1 MEKQHA
7 PSLDFSMWK
16 DHLAPLAA
24 LLIMAITFTSPIL
37 FSGKRLAGHDTVQW
51 RAMAED
57 AIQYEEQTGEKALWV
72 NNLFGGMPSYLIN
85 GNKVVPNV
93 DTIVSQI
100 NRLAHPFGLTIVM
113 LLGTYAAGLLLTGRR
128 SSGLLAALFFSFT
141 TYLPVILSAG
151 HNSKYATLAYAPL
164 IIAGFLYVLRKRSL
178 FSMALFALALGL
190 QLRAGHIQISYY
202 LAVGMAIWFS
212 FEIVQR
218 IRQGNSKEALNI
230 TLLLIGGAVL
240 GIGMMAQPLLSQI
253 EYKDFSIRGSN
264 LGGGDGTLAWDYA
277 MAWSQ
282 GIGEL
287 LTMLVANAFG
297 GSGMT
302 YWGPKPGTSGPHYV
316 GGLVLLLSLLAYTST
331 RKTQVGALITGAS
344 VMTIFALGEHAAG
357 INRMMFDHFP
367 LFSTFRA
374 PETWLSMV
382 ALWLALLGALGWEVI
397 ETHVSK
403 GKLTQQRRVL
413 YTLLAGLAV
422 VLLIR
427 VAGPSAL
434 TFERPGEVARVA
446 AQIAQQNNVPTN
458 DPRVAQAAADYID
471 SLADDRLD
479 LYTAD
484 ATRTLLVVGA
494 GIAIIW
500 LLFSGTLTT
509 PVAVSAILLVG
520 LVDLYGVA
528 HRYLNEEGLSN
539 RDIARNIPMYDFDRF
554 LVQKAEELGGK
565 GHFRVLSLE
574 GDPLSN
580 ARPAMYHESIG
591 GYHAAKLRVTQDYL
605 DLMLF
610 YYGDKGAPAPAGLDM
625 MNVRYIVSPRRI
637 PTFPERFRDE
647 RTGMFVLE
655 RPQAADRAWLVGSYF
670 IEPDPLQT
678 IDRIQNDFNVKRS
691 AILKERPVAEVVPIG
706 PSSVA
711 RVSLLSYDN
720 HEIRWE
726 VETDAP
732 RLFVAAEFYYP
743 AGWKAYLNDEER
755 DIVPVNYVNR
765 GVFVEAG
772 KHQLVMRFEPASHR
786 TGTWISAISTLL
798 AFGLLAFSVILRG
811 RKAA

>member
-1 MEKQHA
+1 MEMQNT
-7 PSLDFSMWK
+7 PSKEHPTWK
-16 DHLAPLAA
+16 DHLVPLAA

-37 FSGKRLAGHDTVQW
+37 FSGKRLAGSDTIQW

-57 AIQYEEQTGEKALWV
+57 AIQYKAQTGETALWV

-85 GNKVVPNV
+85 GNKVVPNL

-100 NRLAHPFGLTIVM
+100 NRLAHPFGLTLIM

-141 TYLPVILSAG
+141 TYLPVILEAG

-164 IIAGFLYVLRKRSL
+164 IIAGFLYLLRERSTL
-178 FSMALFALALGL
+178 SIALFALAVGL
-190 QLRAGHIQISYY
+190 QLRAGHIQVSYY
-202 LAVGMAIWFS
+202 LAMGMAIWFG

-218 IRQGNSKEALNI
+218 IRRGRGKEALTI
-230 TLLLIGGAVL
+230 TLMLIGGAVL
-240 GIGMMAQPLLSQI
+240 GIAMTAQPLLSQI
-253 EYKDFSIRGSN
+253 EYKDFTIRGAS

-287 LTMLVANAFG
+287 LTLLVAGAFG

-302 YWGPKPGTSGPHYV
+302 YWGPKTFTSGPHYV
-316 GGLVLLLSLLAYTST
+316 GGLVLLLGLLAYTST
-331 RKTQVGALITGAS
+331 RKTQVGALITGAV
-344 VMTIFALGEHAAG
+344 VMTIFSLGENVAG
-357 INRMMFDHFP
+357 VNRLMFDHFP
-367 LFSTFRA
+367 LFSTFRV
-374 PETWLSMV
+374 PETWLSVV

-397 ETHVSK
+397 EAHSAK
-403 GKLTQQRRVL
+403 GTLTQQRRLL
-413 YTLLAGLAV
+413 YTLLASLAV
-422 VLLIR
+422 VVLIR
-427 VAGPSAL
+427 IAGPSVLA
-434 TFERPGEVARVA
+434 FEKPGEVARVA
-446 AQIAQQNNVPTN
+446 QQIAQQNNVPIQ
-458 DPRVAQAAADYID
+458 DPRVAQAAAEYMDG
-471 SLADDRLD
+471 LADDRLD
-479 LYTAD
+479 LFTTD
-484 ATRTLLVVGA
+484 ATRTIFVVGA

-500 LLFSGTLTT
+500 FLFSGTLTT
-509 PVAVSAILLVG
+509 PVAVSAVILVG

-528 HRYLNEEGLSN
+528 HRYLNEDGLSN
-539 RDIARNIPMYDFDRF
+539 RDLERNIPMYDFDRF
-554 LVQKAEELGGK
+554 LVQKADELGGK

-574 GDPLSN
+574 GDPLTN

-591 GYHAAKLRVTQDYL
+591 GYHAAKLRVAQDYL

-610 YYGDKGAPAPAGLDM
+610 YYGDNSAPAPSGLDM

-647 RTGMFVLE
+647 RTGMYILE
-655 RPQAADRAWLVGSYF
+655 RPQASDRAWLVGSYF

-678 IDRIQNDFNVKRS
+678 IDRIQNDFNVKQS
-691 AILKERPVAEVVPIG
+691 AILKERPEEEVVPIG

-711 RVSLLSYDN
+711 RVALLSYNN

-726 VETDAP
+726 VETDEP

-743 AGWKAYLNDEER
+743 AGWKAYLNDAER
-755 DIVPVNYVNR
+755 AIVPVNYVNR

-772 KHQLVMRFEPASHR
+772 KHELVMRFEPASHR

-798 AFGLLAFSVILRG
+798 AFGLIAFSVIPRW
-811 RKAA
+811 RKAN